1 MRLNTSMRSMSNP
14 MIATLYK
21 TLYSTLMKQSTPQ
34 IIWTITL
41 LVTLTLGVWFLW
53 PQLATLI
60 LTALMAYLFYP
71 LYRRLHRKGGNGR
84 VAASITLAASFL
96 VVLIPLAV
104 IVLSAAG
111 QLLNLA
117 DTASKTNAWEQ
128 LPSFTKD
135 AVANLDSAMK
145 SLTGNNIGISEQNI
159 QSFLRNT
166 LPNIARSSVNLFL
179 GIMATLPGLGI
190 ALLIYTFV
198 FIELLIRGPTLIK
211 KLKQLSPY
219 PQNITND
226 YFERIGL
233 MANAM
238 VKGQLMISMI
248 ISAISAALLIPL
260 GYGQYFFIFFI
271 LFTILNFIPL
281 GCGIIL
287 LPLAVYSMLTGQFWM
302 GLAVIILYNLAGWID
317 PILRPRFIPKKIQ
330 LSSALTIVATFC
342 GIAYFGILGVV
353 YGPIIMI
360 LIITTIDLYLD
371 ATKSVKQQTSRHR
384 TAK

>member
-1 MRLNTSMRSMSNP
+1 
-14 MIATLYK
+14 
-21 TLYSTLMKQSTPQ
+21 MKQRLSRN
-34 IIWTITL
+34 IWTITL
-41 LVTLTLGVWFLW
+41 LATLVLSVWFLW

-71 LYRRLHRKGGNGR
+71 MYVRLHRKNGNGR
-84 VAASITLAASFL
+84 VAATVTLTASFL
-96 VVLIPLAV
+96 VVLIPLA
-104 IVLSAAG
+104 IILLAAIS
-111 QLLNLA
+111 QLMDLA
-117 DTASKTNAWEQ
+117 DMAGRANAWEQ

-135 AVANLDSAMK
+135 AIATLDSTME
-145 SLTGNNIGISEQNI
+145 SITGSRSGISEQSI
-159 QSFLRNT
+159 LDFLRNT
-166 LPNIARSSVNLFL
+166 LPGIARSAVNILL
-179 GIMATLPGLGI
+179 GIAATLPGLGI

-198 FIELLIRGPTLIK
+198 FIELLVRGPALIK

-219 PQNITND
+219 SQKITNH

-260 GYGQYFFIFFI
+260 GYGQYFFILFI

-281 GCGIIL
+281 GCGIVL
-287 LPLAVYSMLTGQFWM
+287 LPLAIYSMLTGQFWM

-317 PILRPRFIPKKIQ
+317 PILRPKFIPKKIQ

-360 LIITTIDLYLD
+360 LLLTTIDLYLD
-371 ATKSVKQQTSRHR
+371 SKNSLLRKSNVS
-384 TAK
+384 